1 MAEIHLLQAN
11 LNHCAA
17 AQDLLLQSMAQW
29 LIHVAVVSEPYM
41 VPARDNWVGDLTGTA
56 ALVRLASH
64 GSPPFEK
71 VARGRGCVAASMG
84 SVTVVACYCSPNCV
98 PSDFERFLQEVSRLV
113 RWAHPS
119 PVLVA
124 GDFNAKSVAWGSPAT
139 NARGQALEE
148 WAVSLGLV
156 LTNRGSV
163 NTCVRQQG
171 SSIVDLTF
179 TSAALARRVQD
190 WSVLEEVETASDHRY
205 IRYRILPSPAA
216 PNSPGR
222 APGEA
227 GPRWV
232 LGRLDRELLVE
243 AALVQSWS
251 PAPEGPV
258 DVEVEAE
265 WLVDAMS
272 RVCDASMPRARPCLP
287 RRQVYWWSPEIAQI
301 RQNCV
306 IARRRYARSR
316 RRRRNEARE
325 AELYAA
331 YRDCR

>member
-1 MAEIHLLQAN
+1 MAEIRLLQAN

-56 ALVRLASH
+56 AL
-64 GSPPFEK
+64 
-71 VARGRGCVAASMG
+71 
-84 SVTVVACYCSPNCV
+84 
-98 PSDFERFLQEVSRLV
+98 VSRLV

-179 TSAALARRVQD
+179 TSATLARRVQD

-205 IRYRILPSPAA
+205 IRYRIQPSPAA

-222 APGEA
+222 APGGA

-243 AALVQSWS
+243 AVLVQSWS

-287 RRQVYWWSPEIAQI
+287 RRQVY
-301 RQNCV
+301 
-306 IARRRYARSR
+306 
-316 RRRRNEARE
+316 
-325 AELYAA
+325 
-331 YRDCR
+331 